1 MNRNDFLRMIETRGP
16 FDRQMIGEVSDLIN
30 IFPYCQS
37 AYLLLLKG
45 LQNTGDV
52 RFENQ
57 LRQSSVHIADREVLY
72 YLLRMEPPPSEKTE
86 LIVSPSSA
94 AEPES
99 KPETGQYV
107 EEAPP
112 ASPVE
117 PEVRHEVVQEVAEI
131 SPAAPVEPEIQP
143 EIIQE
148 VAEMSATPVVEQEI
162 REEVSQQVVIETAKN
177 SEELISEIEKSEG
190 YGITDEDSDSFQLT
204 SRHSVLITA
213 GTDEDDSN
221 SIIDLVDE
229 ESGEVEETIVYMDP
243 GFSVPEHIDLLEF
256 ELESKPDAPGHYSI
270 AGEEPEQVR
279 PVTEKQRRAE
289 LIDKFIQTN
298 PRIEPA
304 KEKSD
309 IPAEDISK
317 PYIEEGAAFLTETL
331 ARIYIKQG
339 YYSKAIGI
347 YEKLCLKY
355 PEKCSYFASQIE
367 KVNELIKK

>member
-57 LRQSSVHIADREVLY
+57 LRQSSVRIADREVLY

-99 KPETGQYV
+99 KPETGQNV
-107 EEAPP
+107 EEVPP

-117 PEVRHEVVQEVAEI
+117 PEVRPEVVQEVAEM
-131 SPAAPVEPEIQP
+131 SPAAPVEPEVQP

-148 VAEMSATPVVEQEI
+148 VAEMSAAPVVEQEI

-177 SEELISEIEKSEG
+177 SEELISEIEKGEG

-204 SRHSVLITA
+204 SRHSVLIT
-213 GTDEDDSN
+213 GTEEDDSN
-221 SIIDLVDE
+221 TIIDLMDE

-256 ELESKPDAPGHYSI
+256 ELESKQDATDHYSI
-270 AGEEPEQVR
+270 AGEQPEQVR

-317 PYIEEGAAFLTETL
+317 PYIEESAAFLTETL

-367 KVNELIKK
+367 RVNELIKK

>member
-1 MNRNDFLRMIETRGP
+1 
-16 FDRQMIGEVSDLIN
+16 MIGEVSDLIN

-86 LIVSPSSA
+86 PVISPSSA
-94 AEPES
+94 SEPEI
-99 KPETGQYV
+99 KPEAGQYFAEV
-107 EEAPP
+107 PP
-112 ASPVE
+112 AATVE
-117 PEVRHEVVQEVAEI
+117 PEVPPEVVREI
-131 SPAAPVEPEIQP
+131 
-143 EIIQE
+143 
-148 VAEMSATPVVEQEI
+148 AEMSAIPVVEKEI
-162 REEVSQQVVIETAKN
+162 MEDVSQQVVIETAKN

-190 YGITDEDSDSFQLT
+190 YVKTEEDSDSLQQIAG
-204 SRHSVLITA
+204 HSVLITG

-221 SIIDLVDE
+221 SIIVMVDE
-229 ESGEVEETIVYMDP
+229 ESGEVEETVVYMDP
-243 GFSVPEHIDLLEF
+243 GFSVSEHIDLLEL
-256 ELESKPDAPGHYSI
+256 ELESKPNESDQYSI
-270 AGEEPEQVR
+270 AVEQPEQVR
-279 PVTEKQRRAE
+279 PVTDKQRKAE
-289 LIDKFIQTN
+289 LIDKFIQEN
-298 PRIEPA
+298 PRIEPV
-304 KEKSD
+304 KEKTD
-309 IPAEDISK
+309 IPLEDISK
-317 PYIEEGAAFLTETL
+317 PYIEEGAGFLTETL

-367 KVNELIKK
+367 KVNDLIKK